1 MEEVRPNNLEVGKD
15 YYIEMVGSKSQTNI
29 VNQEKL

>member
-15 YYIEMVGSKSQTNI
+15 YYIEMVGVFKN
-29 VNQEKL
+29 EYREYFRCC